1 MWHMVLCFMAELL
14 LLQGSIIKII
24 LNFEVVWINMNHVWT
39 TYRYVV
45 QHRIKLGEVIPFAFS
60 SSFVSKTI
68 LLQLV

>member
-39 TYRYVV
+39 TYRYVIL
-45 QHRIKLGEVIPFAFS
+45 HRIKIGEVIPLAVGNGLS
-60 SSFVSKTI
+60 YKTC
-68 LLQLV
+68 LRQLV